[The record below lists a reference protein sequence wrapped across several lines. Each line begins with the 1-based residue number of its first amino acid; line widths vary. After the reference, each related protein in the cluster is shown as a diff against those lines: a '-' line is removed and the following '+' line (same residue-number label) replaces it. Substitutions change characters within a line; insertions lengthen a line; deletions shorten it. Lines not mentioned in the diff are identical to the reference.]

1 MASSGSSSISNND
14 INPSCIYDVF
24 LSFCDKDTSES
35 LASYLYTALTVAGIV
50 VYKDEDKLLNHDQMI
65 TSSVLHAIAG
75 SRLSII
81 VFSKLYAVSTCC
93 RQELEKIMEC
103 RRTTCQIVVPVFYD
117 ADPSGVFHQE
127 DLLGEASKYLKQR
140 ILKKDKLIHEVCNIS
155 GFAVHSRNESEDIM
169 KIVDHVTNLLD
180 RTDLFVADHP
190 VGVKSRVQDI
200 IQLLNSQ
207 ESKSPLLLGVWG
219 MGGIGKTTIAKAAYN
234 KIHHDFEAKSFLP
247 NVREVWEQDNGVV
260 SLQQQLLSDIYKT
273 TKIKIDTVESG
284 KMILQERLRHKRIFL
299 VLDDV
304 NKLDQ
309 LNALC
314 GSHGWFG
321 EGSRIIITTRD
332 DDLLGRLKV
341 HYVYRMKEMDSNE
354 SLELFSWHAFKQ
366 PIPIEGFGELS
377 TDVVKYSR
385 GLPLALQVIGSFL
398 LTRRRKK
405 VWKRVLEKLTKPD
418 DKIQEVLKL
427 IFDNLSDNIK
437 ETFLDIACLNLSGMS
452 LDDLLQIF
460 QKDVH
465 FTELG
470 MEELVINGLVNL
482 DSEKRIGMHDLVQLF
497 GREIRQEKSTGMAA
511 GGIYDVFLSFRGDDT
526 HAKFISHLYTALENA
541 GIYVFRGDDEIQRE
555 LENIMGNSRTQ
566 GMVVVPVFYKIDP
579 TEVRNQSGR
588 FGEDFESLL
597 LRMSVDTH
605 KFSNWRRALA
615 EVRGTTGVVIINS
628 RNESED
634 ITKIVDHVTNLLD
647 RTDFFVVDHPVGVD
661 SRVQDVIQLL
671 NGQES
676 KDPRLL
682 GIWGMGGI
690 GKTTIAKAAYNKI
703 HRDFEA
709 KSFLLNVR
717 EVWEQDNGI
726 VSLQQRLLSDIYK
739 TTKIKIETVESGKM
753 ILQERL
759 CHKRIFLVLDDVN
772 KLDQLNALCGSHG
785 WFGEGSR
792 IIITTR
798 DDDLLGRLKVHYVYR
813 MKEMDSNES
822 LELFSWHVFK
832 QPIPIEGFGDLST
845 DVVKYSGGSPLALEV
860 IGSFLLTRRSK
871 KEWKSI
877 LEKLTKPDV
886 KLIPDMLRLSF
897 DNLSDNIKETFLD
910 IACLNLSGMSL
921 DDLIQIFK
929 KDVHFKELGMEELVT
944 ISLVQID
951 SEKRIERDDLL
962 QLLGREIRK
971 EKSTAMAAG
980 RIYDVFLSF
989 RGNDT
994 RAKFISH
1001 LYTALENAGIYV
1013 FRDDDEIQ
1021 RGDQISASLLQAIE
1035 QSKISIVVLS
1045 RSYADS
1051 RWCMLELENIMGNS
1065 RTQGMVVVP
1074 VFYEIDPSEVRNQ
1087 SGKFG
1092 EDFESLLLR
1101 TSVDTLKL
1109 SNWKTALAEVG
1120 GTAGVVIINSRN
1132 ESEDIRKIVDHVT
1145 NLPDRTDLFVA
1156 DHPVGVDS
1164 RVQDVIQLL
1173 NNQESKDPLLLG
1185 IWGMGGIGKTTI
1197 AKAAYNKI
1205 RHDFEAKSFL
1215 LNVREVWEQDNGV
1228 VSLQQ
1233 RLLSDIYKTT
1243 KIKIETVESGKM
1255 ILQERLRHKR
1265 IFLVLDDVNKVDQL
1279 NALCGSHEWFGEG
1292 SRIMITTRDDDLL
1305 SRLKVDYVYRM
1316 KEMDG
1321 NESLELFS
1329 WHAFK
1334 QPIPIEGFGDLST
1347 DVVMY
1352 SGGLPIALQVI
1363 GSFLLTRRRKKE
1375 WKSVLEK
1382 LKLIPN
1388 DEVLEKLKISFD
1400 GLSDDDVKEI
1410 FLDIAFF
1417 FIGMDQEEVTTILEG
1432 CGHFADI
1439 GISLLVQKSLVTV
1452 DRKNKIGMHD
1462 LLRDMGREIVRKK
1475 SIEISKEPSRLWRYE
1490 DVDSV
1495 LSKATR
1501 ALDVKGLTLKM
1512 SRMDS
1517 RTYME
1522 TKDFEKINKLK
1533 FLQLAGVQL
1542 EGNYKYLSR
1551 DIRWL
1556 CWHGFPLKYTPEEFH
1571 QEHLVAVDLK
1581 YSHLEQVWKKSQ
1593 LLKELKFLN
1602 LSHSHNLKQTPD
1614 FSYLP
1619 NLEKLILK
1627 DCPNLS
1633 SVSPNIGNLKKIL
1646 LINLKDCTG
1655 LCELPRSIY
1664 KLKSVKTLIVS
1675 GCTKI
1680 DKLEED
1686 IEQMTSL
1693 TILVADKTSVTRVPF
1708 AVVRSKSIGFISL
1721 CGFEG
1726 FARNVFPSIIQSW
1739 MSPTNGI
1746 LPLVQTFAG
1755 TSSLEFFDEQDNSFY
1770 GLPSFHKDLPNLQRL
1785 WFKCKS
1791 EAQLNQ
1797 TLASILDNLH
1807 TKSCEEL
1814 EAMQNTAQS
1823 SKFVTSAST
1832 HCCSQVPSSSSQNSL
1847 TSLFI
1852 QIGMNCRV
1860 TNTLKE
1866 NIFQKMPPNG
1876 SGLLPGDNYPDW
1888 LAFND
1893 NGSSVTFE
1901 VPKVDGRSLKTIM
1914 CTVYSSSPGDITSE
1928 GLKVL
1933 LVINCTKNTIQLHK
1947 SDALL
1952 ASFDEEE
1959 WQKVVSNTE
1968 PGDIV
1973 NVTVVFENK
1982 FIVKKTTVYLVYDE
1996 PNDIKAKP
2004 CLESDG
2010 NVSNNGLNY
2019 ALLVQII

>member
-497 GREIRQEKSTGMAA
+497 GREIRQEKSTG
-511 GGIYDVFLSFRGDDT
+511 
-526 HAKFISHLYTALENA
+526 
-541 GIYVFRGDDEIQRE
+541 
-555 LENIMGNSRTQ
+555 
-566 GMVVVPVFYKIDP
+566 
-579 TEVRNQSGR
+579 
-588 FGEDFESLL
+588 
-597 LRMSVDTH
+597 
-605 KFSNWRRALA
+605 
-615 EVRGTTGVVIINS
+615 
-628 RNESED
+628 
-634 ITKIVDHVTNLLD
+634 
-647 RTDFFVVDHPVGVD
+647 
-661 SRVQDVIQLL
+661 
-671 NGQES
+671 
-676 KDPRLL
+676 
-682 GIWGMGGI
+682 
-690 GKTTIAKAAYNKI
+690 
-703 HRDFEA
+703 
-709 KSFLLNVR
+709 
-717 EVWEQDNGI
+717 
-726 VSLQQRLLSDIYK
+726 
-739 TTKIKIETVESGKM
+739 
-753 ILQERL
+753 
-759 CHKRIFLVLDDVN
+759 
-772 KLDQLNALCGSHG
+772 
-785 WFGEGSR
+785 
-792 IIITTR
+792 
-798 DDDLLGRLKVHYVYR
+798 
-813 MKEMDSNES
+813 
-822 LELFSWHVFK
+822 
-832 QPIPIEGFGDLST
+832 
-845 DVVKYSGGSPLALEV
+845 
-860 IGSFLLTRRSK
+860 
-871 KEWKSI
+871 
-877 LEKLTKPDV
+877 
-886 KLIPDMLRLSF
+886 
-897 DNLSDNIKETFLD
+897 
-910 IACLNLSGMSL
+910 
-921 DDLIQIFK
+921 
-929 KDVHFKELGMEELVT
+929 
-944 ISLVQID
+944 
-951 SEKRIERDDLL
+951 
-962 QLLGREIRK
+962 
-971 EKSTAMAAG
+971 MAAG